1 MLFSSALVAG
11 LALTAPVFAGRAE
24 QHAKRHKELLSK
36 RQVITGFPPKTWS
49 GSEPRYTIMDN
60 DYGSTAMIPFLI
72 AMSGNMTVLGLTGDT
87 ANSWALQCSL
97 HALALL
103 EHGNLSCIPVALGQY
118 LPFTMTEARFNAWTK
133 AWGTLEWNGV
143 FASENLTAEGLGNDP
158 TSGDPSRI
166 SKSAFI
172 EGYPN
177 GSFVGQ
183 SAAQFMV
190 EQVHKYPGK
199 VSIYAAGSLT
209 NIAAAVRLNSTFA
222 KNAKELV
229 IMGGYVDLNLQQVK
243 SDFDQD
249 LGSDINFIVDPEAAH
264 IAVTADFPSITI
276 AGNVANTIYLSN
288 TTLYS
293 ITEKSPNLYSDLL
306 KDYYLALPLWDEIA
320 AAIMAFPE
328 LVTKSEE
335 MYMDVSTA
343 YDSPFYGGTYVWGD
357 DFKPAHTRKVNYVL
371 SINETMFFEKFN
383 ASMSHPPT
391 CKNGAVNGHKY

>member
-1 MLFSSALVAG
+1 
-11 LALTAPVFAGRAE
+11 
-24 QHAKRHKELLSK
+24 
-36 RQVITGFPPKTWS
+36 
-49 GSEPRYTIMDN
+49 MDN
-60 DYGSTAMIPFLI
+60 DYGSTAMIPFLL
-72 AMSGNMTVLGLTGDT
+72 ALAGNMTVLGLTGDT

-118 LPFTMTEARFNAWTK
+118 LPITMTEARFNAWTA
-133 AWGTLEWNGV
+133 AWGKLEWDGV
-143 FASENLTAEGLGNDP
+143 FAPENLTAEGLGNDP
-158 TSGDPSRI
+158 TGGDPSRI
-166 SKSAFI
+166 SKSAFL

-177 GSFVGQ
+177 GTFIGQ

-209 NIAAAVRLNSTFA
+209 NVAAAVRLNSTFA
-222 KNAKELV
+222 ANAKELI
-229 IMGGYVDLNLQQVK
+229 IMGGYVDLNLLQVL

-264 IAVTADFPSITI
+264 IAITAPFPSITV
-276 AGNVANTIYLSN
+276 AGNVANSIYLKNS
-288 TTLYS
+288 TVYS
-293 ITEKSPNLYSDLL
+293 IVDKHPNLYSDLL
-306 KDYYLALPLWDEIA
+306 KDYYLGFPLWDELA
-320 AAIMAFPE
+320 AGIMAFPE

-371 SINETMFFEKFN
+371 SVNSSLFIEKVTE
-383 ASMSHPPT
+383 AMSFPPT
-391 CKNGAVNGHKY
+391 CKDGAVNGYKY